1 MPGSPPPFENR
12 AVTREGSPCMWAAVV
27 RPPASADGVNVPVS
41 SEPLACAAR
50 WPAWTPEIA
59 LIASTASSASES
71 ICADHIRQ
79 SGGRPAGRRPCC
91 LPRATGRPHSAGPR
105 RGARLNRNVCYELAR
120 LCKRAHDSLVE
131 ALAHGRLGALGAR

>member
-1 MPGSPPPFENR
+1 
-12 AVTREGSPCMWAAVV
+12 MWAAVV

-71 ICADHIRQ
+71 ICADHIRH
-79 SGGRPAGRRPCC
+79 SDGRSAGSARAASPVRRGGRIRPA
-91 LPRATGRPHSAGPR
+91 SA
-105 RGARLNRNVCYELAR
+105 AVL
-120 LCKRAHDSLVE
+120 D
-131 ALAHGRLGALGAR
+131 